1 VGHATDRDLELA
13 RRVPDG
19 VVAAGSGD
27 AAQRLIEIVGEN
39 WMRFPMTARAELVEA
54 LLPVLEPLVRQA
66 AEVTDRERG
75 ICEAIVA
82 KWMERQ

>member
-1 VGHATDRDLELA
+1 VAHATDHDLELA
-13 RRVPDG
+13 RRVPDD

-39 WMRFPMTARAELVEA
+39 WMRFPITARAELVEA

-66 AEVTDRERG
+66 AKVADEQRG
-75 ICEAIVA
+75 VCEAIVA
-82 KWMERQ
+82 QWMERQ